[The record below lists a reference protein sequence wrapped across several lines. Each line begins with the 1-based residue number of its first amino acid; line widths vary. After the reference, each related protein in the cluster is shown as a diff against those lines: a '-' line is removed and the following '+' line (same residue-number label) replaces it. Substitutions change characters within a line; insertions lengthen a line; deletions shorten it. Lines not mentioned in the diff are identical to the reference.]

1 MQNYSAHRDAA
12 WPPHSWLIPIYAS
25 QPSFESTIPPAR
37 EAYQDPQL
45 PAFVVGICFGP
56 AGAKLLNVSQW
67 GGDSDNETSEI
78 AYGLTR
84 LVIGVQLAKV
94 GYELPKKYLRQRMAE
109 MIICLIPLMTISWL
123 ATSAC
128 VKLVIPHI
136 SFRLITPQKLSA
148 LIISA
153 CVTCTDP
160 VLSQA
165 IAKGPFADNFVRRPL
180 REFISAE
187 AGGNDGFGF
196 PLLLLGVSFLRYAE
210 APANTLSL
218 EEFDLERGVPDVLGT
233 TGVGRFGG
241 GAGVALKHWA
251 IEGVLYMILLGAAY
265 GAFVGFVCQL
275 LLKKASKHRWIDY
288 ESFTLV
294 PVAIGLLLVGTCGCF
309 GSDETL
315 ACFVAGCVLNWNGI
329 YHEEIQ
335 ARHDSFNSTMET
347 LLNFAAFMFL
357 GATMPWA
364 YFQRPHDTGITLW
377 RLFALGFMI
386 LVFRRIPAILMGYRF
401 MPKVCSDWKEAL
413 FLGHFGPIGIGAV
426 SYVEYTRRLFPPPG
440 QSDEEINSMTA
451 AMVPVVYW
459 LVLFSIVVHGIS
471 VPALN
476 ALYSLLKVPRIC
488 DHPVTVVL
496 LSENEPLPN
505 NSTMD
510 PQRHSMVLNNRFS
523 RPSESD
529 DEQDEENKEDTETM
543 LRSREDSPDRS
554 IERLSTQSERSNTRT
569 VDMRTMV

>member
-1 MQNYSAHRDAA
+1 MLHPFLDVSNFNLVLSVAGLYILLFGFISLKIKQKWY
-12 WPPHSWLIPIYAS
+12 LG
-25 QPSFESTIPPAR
+25 
-37 EAYQDPQL
+37 EAL
-45 PAFVVGICFGP
+45 PAFLIGISFGP
-56 AGAKLLNVSQW
+56 IGAKFLTVSQW
-67 GGDSDNETSEI
+67 GGSDDNETSEI

-84 LVIGVQLAKV
+84 LVIGIQLVKV
-94 GYELPKKYLRQRMAE
+94 GYELPKKYLRQRLVE
-109 MIICLIPLMTISWL
+109 MIICLLPLMTMSWL
-123 ATSAC
+123 ATTAC
-128 VKLVIPHI
+128 VKLIIPRI
-136 SFRLITPQKLSA
+136 SFLAA

-165 IAKGPFADNFVRRPL
+165 IAKGPFADNYVRRPL

-196 PLLLLGVSFLRYAE
+196 PLLLLGVSLLRYAE

-265 GAFVGFVCQL
+265 GAFVGFTCQKL
-275 LLKKASKHRWIDY
+275 LSKASQRRWIDN
-288 ESFTLV
+288 ESFTLA
-294 PVAIGLLLVGTCGCF
+294 PVATGLLIVGTCGCF

-315 ACFVAGCVLNWNGI
+315 ACFIAGCVLNWNGL
-329 YHEEIQ
+329 YHEETQ
-335 ARHDSFNSTMET
+335 ARHDSFNSTIET
-347 LLNFAAFMFL
+347 LLNFSAFMFL
-357 GATMPWA
+357 GATMPWQS
-364 YFQRPHDTGITLW
+364 FQGPHDTGITLW
-377 RLFALGFMI
+377 RLFGLGFMI
-386 LVFRRIPAILMGYRF
+386 LALRRIPAILVGYRF
-401 MPKVCSDWKEAL
+401 MPKVCSNWKEAL
-413 FLGHFGPIGIGAV
+413 FLGHFGPIGVGAV

-440 QSDEEINSMTA
+440 QSDKEINNMTA

-459 LVLFSIVVHGIS
+459 LVLFSIVVHGLS

-476 ALYSLLKVPRIC
+476 ALYRAFNVARIY
-488 DHPVTVVL
+488 DHPVSVVL

-505 NSTMD
+505 NSTVD
-510 PQRHSMVLNNRFS
+510 PQRHSMIINNRFS

-529 DEQDEENKEDTETM
+529 SDEESKEDTQTM
-543 LRSREDSPDRS
+543 LRSREDSPAGRS
-554 IERLSTQSERSNTRT
+554 MERLSTQSERSHRT
-569 VDMRTMV
+569 VNMRNMV

>member
-1 MQNYSAHRDAA
+1 MLHPFLDVSNFNLVLSVTGLYILLFGFISLKVKQRWY
-12 WPPHSWLIPIYAS
+12 LG
-25 QPSFESTIPPAR
+25 
-37 EAYQDPQL
+37 EAL
-45 PAFVVGICFGP
+45 PAFMVGICFGP
-56 AGAKLLNVSQW
+56 AGAKILNVSQW
-67 GGDSDNETSEI
+67 GGDSANETSEI
-78 AYGLTR
+78 AYGLAR
-84 LVIGVQLAKV
+84 LVIGVQLVKV
-94 GYELPKKYLRQRMAE
+94 GYELPKKYLRQRMVE
-109 MIICLIPLMTISWL
+109 MIICLLPLMTISWL

-136 SFRLITPQKLSA
+136 SFLSA

-265 GAFVGFVCQL
+265 GAFIGFVSQK
-275 LLKKASKHRWIDY
+275 LLKKAVKHRWIDH

-294 PVAIGLLLVGTCGCF
+294 PAAIGLLLVGTCGCF

-315 ACFVAGCVLNWNGI
+315 ACFVAGCVLNWNGL

-357 GATMPWA
+357 GATMPWE

-377 RLFALGFMI
+377 RLFALGFLI
-386 LVFRRIPAILMGYRF
+386 LVFRRIPAILVGYRF

-459 LVLFSIVVHGIS
+459 LVLFSIVVHGLS

-476 ALYSLLKVPRIC
+476 ALYSIFKVPRIC

-505 NSTMD
+505 NSTMN

-523 RPSESD
+523 RPSESEND
-529 DEQDEENKEDTETM
+529 QEQEDKEDTETM
-543 LRSREDSPDRS
+543 LRSREESPDRS
-554 IERLSTQSERSNTRT
+554 IERLSTQSSRSIRT
-569 VDMRTMV
+569 VDMRDLV

>member
-1 MQNYSAHRDAA
+1 M
-12 WPPHSWLIPIYAS
+12 
-25 QPSFESTIPPAR
+25 
-37 EAYQDPQL
+37 
-45 PAFVVGICFGP
+45 
-56 AGAKLLNVSQW
+56 
-67 GGDSDNETSEI
+67 
-78 AYGLTR
+78 
-84 LVIGVQLAKV
+84 
-94 GYELPKKYLRQRMAE
+94 
-109 MIICLIPLMTISWL
+109 
-123 ATSAC
+123 
-128 VKLVIPHI
+128 
-136 SFRLITPQKLSA
+136 
-148 LIISA
+148 
-153 CVTCTDP
+153 
-160 VLSQA
+160 
-165 IAKGPFADNFVRRPL
+165 
-180 REFISAE
+180 
-187 AGGNDGFGF
+187 
-196 PLLLLGVSFLRYAE
+196 RYAE

-413 FLGHFGPIGIGAV
+413 FLGHFGPIGKPAG
-426 SYVEYTRRLFPPPG
+426 
-440 QSDEEINSMTA
+440 
-451 AMVPVVYW
+451 VY
-459 LVLFSIVVHGIS
+459 
-471 VPALN
+471 LN
-476 ALYSLLKVPRIC
+476 
-488 DHPVTVVL
+488 
-496 LSENEPLPN
+496 LPC
-505 NSTMD
+505 
-510 PQRHSMVLNNRFS
+510 
-523 RPSESD
+523 
-529 DEQDEENKEDTETM
+529 
-543 LRSREDSPDRS
+543 
-554 IERLSTQSERSNTRT
+554 
-569 VDMRTMV
+569 